1 MIRFNDNIDNKYL
14 RLIMIL
20 ITDADSPSI
29 TNLLN
34 NKYLLSGKLRSLSI
48 TMSSFPLI
56 GRIIN

>member
-20 ITDADSPSI
+20 ITDADSSSI

-34 NKYLLSGKLRSLSI
+34 NKYLLSGKVRSLSI
-48 TMSSFPLI
+48 TMSRFA
-56 GRIIN
+56 